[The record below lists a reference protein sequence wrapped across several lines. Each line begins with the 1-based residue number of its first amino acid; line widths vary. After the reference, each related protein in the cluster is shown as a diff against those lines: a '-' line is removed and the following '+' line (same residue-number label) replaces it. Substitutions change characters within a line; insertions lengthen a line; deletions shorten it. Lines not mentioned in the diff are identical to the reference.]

1 MNQNQ
6 NSDNTAGAV
15 APAATCSPFF
25 YGQKVTHK
33 LNGTA
38 GIITIKGQKYNAG
51 QTWKVRFE
59 RADSFEEVE
68 VWEWEILPENAKDVA
83 TAESGSQPNQT
94 ASSPFHPPTC
104 SSLP

>member
-1 MNQNQ
+1 MTPGTNQHE
-6 NSDNTAGAV
+6 AV
-15 APAATCSPFF
+15 SGYPTPTCSPFF

-59 RADSFEEVE
+59 RPDRFEEIE
-68 VWEWEILPENAKDVA
+68 MWEWEILPENDSAVA
-83 TAESGSQPNQT
+83 SRPDNDQT
-94 ASSPFHPPTC
+94 P
-104 SSLP
+104 